1 MDFEYIRA
9 YRANK
14 AFKYRIIKISIKDR
28 FYFGLCLNINY
39 HYEWVKFFK
48 KLNMITYFDN
58 DRILKW

>member
-14 AFKYRIIKISIKDR
+14 AFKYRIIKISIGDR
-28 FYFGLCLNINY
+28 FYFGLCLNIDY
-39 HYEWVKFFK
+39 HYKWIKFFK
-48 KLNMITYFDN
+48 KLNMITPFDN